1 VCLLLCIRDGL
12 CGFVPVEPSGAADAV
27 NVEPRL
33 LSCGDGSLEEGIST
47 ALQNIGGERPGC
59 CARLYRACSV
69 IAW

>member
-1 VCLLLCIRDGL
+1 
-12 CGFVPVEPSGAADAV
+12 VEPSGAADAV